1 MAITK
6 DHWSPCPAM
15 PWASPGARRT
25 VVCSTPRKPR
35 ASIPALE
42 SISPFASPSGP
53 ASPDSR
59 CTCTVQD
66 HTHLWL
72 CSDPA
77 NFPHAWVS
85 AEPLTAST
93 HRLGEMARYHCTCE
107 NVSPLCDCGGKRLLM
122 DRRAQVEEVTE
133 SLVPSVRANARPR
146 GWATLQQDGR
156 RLLLGPTRDA
166 QWAPRGRRRVAPGDL
181 AFGRLQVLLVLPKFA
196 WKTASSSRRGPVS
209 LTTGCGGCGN
219 RAPGPALP
227 GGTTAPLSCSAGS
240 VSASLTAVP
249 PARTP
254 PCRGWRSLPAF
265 L

>member
-15 PWASPGARRT
+15 PWASPGACRT

-122 DRRAQVEEVTE
+122 DRRAQVEVTE
-133 SLVPSVRANARPR
+133 SLVPSVRAECPSKGLGHAAAGREAATPGTHEGRPVGSAWETR
-146 GWATLQQDGR
+146 GGTR
-156 RLLLGPTRDA
+156 RPGLCP
-166 QWAPRGRRRVAPGDL
+166 APG
-181 AFGRLQVLLVLPKFA
+181 
-196 WKTASSSRRGPVS
+196 SSRSSQVRVEDSELESPWTRFPNDGLWRLWKSSP
-209 LTTGCGGCGN
+209 
-219 RAPGPALP
+219 RP
-227 GGTTAPLSCSAGS
+227 CSAGRDDG
-240 VSASLTAVP
+240 SA
-249 PARTP
+249 
-254 PCRGWRSLPAF
+254 
-265 L
+265 

>member
-1 MAITK
+1 MKTCPHCVTVAGNGSSWTEGHRWRSRS
-6 DHWSPCPAM
+6 HWC
-15 PWASPGARRT
+15 R
-25 VVCSTPRKPR
+25 
-35 ASIPALE
+35 
-42 SISPFASPSGP
+42 
-53 ASPDSR
+53 
-59 CTCTVQD
+59 
-66 HTHLWL
+66 L
-72 CSDPA
+72 CG
-77 NFPHAWVS
+77 
-85 AEPLTAST
+85 
-93 HRLGEMARYHCTCE
+93 R
-107 NVSPLCDCGGKRLLM
+107 
-122 DRRAQVEEVTE
+122 
-133 SLVPSVRANARPR
+133 NARPR

-181 AFGRLQVLLVLPKFA
+181 AFARLQVLLVLPKFA

-254 PCRGWRSLPAF
+254 PLPRLALAAGFSLRAAETLIILFWTEDQVSAEAGPKVCRNLPNT
-265 L
+265 

>member
-1 MAITK
+1 MLGPALGDRGAQRVRRPRPPRSRPREPRAGPEQPRLAAGEPGAEGKLTSLCFRGTRASFTDGTKHFLEAFAVKSRFQNLMAITK

-42 SISPFASPSGP
+42 NISPDASPPGP
-53 ASPDSR
+53 VSPDSR
-59 CTCTVQD
+59 CTCTLQD

-77 NFPHAWVS
+77 DFPHAWVS

-122 DRRAQVEEVTE
+122 DRRAQVEVTE
-133 SLVPSVRANARPR
+133 SLVPSVRAECPSKGLGHAAAGREAATPGTHEGRP
-146 GWATLQQDGR
+146 
-156 RLLLGPTRDA
+156 
-166 QWAPRGRRRVAPGDL
+166 V
-181 AFGRLQVLLVLPKFA
+181 
-196 WKTASSSRRGPVS
+196 
-209 LTTGCGGCGN
+209 
-219 RAPGPALP
+219 
-227 GGTTAPLSCSAGS
+227 GS
-240 VSASLTAVP
+240 V
-249 PARTP
+249 
-254 PCRGWRSLPAF
+254 
-265 L
+265 